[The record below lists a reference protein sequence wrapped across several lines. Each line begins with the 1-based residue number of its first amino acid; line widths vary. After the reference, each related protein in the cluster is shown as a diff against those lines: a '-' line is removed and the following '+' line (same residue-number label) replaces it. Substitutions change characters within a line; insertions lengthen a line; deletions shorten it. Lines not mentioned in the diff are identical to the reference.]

1 MMQAAIFNGVG
12 RALTVERIAC
22 PKPGPGEVLIRVQRC
37 GICGSDLHMTEDPI
51 FCIPVGAVLGHEFT
65 GEIVELGRDV
75 ENLKIGDRVSVVPI
89 SSCGRC
95 AACLSG
101 KPVAC
106 AEMKLHGGG
115 YAEYTAVHERQC
127 VRLPSTVGVKESALV
142 EPLAVGLHGVI
153 RAEMKPGARIL
164 VIGVGPVG
172 LATIFWARR
181 LGAGLIAATASS
193 MARAEMALGMG
204 ADIFLDPE
212 DAGPKASAL
221 ALGGPPDIVFECVGK
236 PGLIQLA
243 IDHVRPRGTVLVLG
257 LCTTQDTFMPFG
269 ALNKEV
275 RLQMAAFYD
284 IADFTRAV
292 DALDRGATEPSAM
305 ITNEVSLSDM
315 PEAFEKLK
323 RRTHQCKVLV
333 KP

>member
-1 MMQAAIFNGVG
+1 MMQAAIFNGIG
-12 RALTVERIAC
+12 RPLTVERIDH
-22 PKPGPGEVLIRVQRC
+22 PKPGPGQVLIRVQRC

-65 GEIVELGRDV
+65 GEVVELGRDV
-75 ENLKIGDRVSVVPI
+75 AYLNVGDRVSVVPI
-89 SSCGRC
+89 ASCGRC

-101 KPVAC
+101 KPAAC
-106 AEMKLHGGG
+106 PEMVLHGGG
-115 YAEYTAVHERQC
+115 YAEFTVVNERQC
-127 VRLPSTVGVKESALV
+127 VRLPSTVGINEGALV

-153 RAEMKPGARIL
+153 KSEMQPGARVL

-172 LATIFWARR
+172 LAAIFWARR

-193 MARAEMALGMG
+193 NTRAEMAQKIG

-212 DAGPKASAL
+212 DAGPKASAV

-236 PGLIQLA
+236 PGLIQMA
-243 IDHVRPRGTVLVLG
+243 IEHVRPRGTVLVLG
-257 LCTTQDTFMPFG
+257 LCTTQDTIMPFG

-275 RLQMAAFYD
+275 RVQMAAFYD
-284 IADFTRAV
+284 IADFTRSV
-292 DALDRGATEPSAM
+292 DALDRGAAEPTAM
-305 ITNEVSLSDM
+305 ITDEVSLAEM
-315 PEAFEKLK
+315 PRAFEQLK
-323 RRTHQCKVLV
+323 HRTHQCKVLV